1 MKMFSIGNSPMVI
14 RWGFSCILALISHL
28 AFANTDITVDQS
40 LSDITKGNIATAIVL
55 SDAGLVTLGVV
66 NFDPSNIVDLD
77 NIDTGSKESIQR
89 RKELSVYSIPWESN
103 WLELSPDWQTASSV
117 KFSFINSKQ
126 SLQLSDQAN
135 MTEKLDEKS
144 YLLSAEQRWRY
155 ELSSNWWLQ
164 LGLGGHY
171 IWYRNHFDYSPALE
185 GLRQDF
191 DGEVFNTSYDAWMV
205 DPTLELHYQGTLWEN
220 KWQFIS
226 RVNYAFGNI
235 VNADS
240 PEQTG
245 TPHVGRFSNTF
256 IYHYPLPEL
265 MSYRN
270 EMRFLF
276 KRIDLT
282 GDAVDS
288 MGTNHYY
295 ETGLGWLVETP
306 SLSSWL
312 TNIGI
317 GVTVNI
323 DSVLSG
329 GSVVLLFNEE
339 I

>member
-1 MKMFSIGNSPMVI
+1 MNKPMRLVLNCIVFSYAFG
-14 RWGFSCILALISHL
+14 LIS
-28 AFANTDITVDQS
+28 APSFANADGALDQK
-40 LSDITKGNIATAIVL
+40 LSDVTKGNIATAIVL
-55 SDAGLVTLGVV
+55 SDASLVSLGVV

-89 RKELSVYSIPWESN
+89 RKELSVYSIPWESQ
-103 WLELSPDWQTASSV
+103 WLELTPDWQMASFV
-117 KFSFINSKQ
+117 KFSYINSKQ
-126 SLQLSDQAN
+126 SLLLSDQAN

-144 YLLSAEQRWRY
+144 YLLSAEQRWKY
-155 ELSSNWWLQ
+155 SLSENWGMQ

-171 IWYRNHFDYSPALE
+171 IWYRNDFDYSPDIEFYREL
-185 GLRQDF
+185 F
-191 DGEVFNTSYDAWMV
+191 DGQVFNTSYDAWMI
-205 DPTLELHYQGTLWEN
+205 DPSVQVHYQGHLWNN

-226 RVNYAFGNI
+226 RYNYALGNI
-235 VNADS
+235 VHADGSAQSGS
-240 PEQTG
+240 PE
-245 TPHVGRFSNTF
+245 VSRFSNTF

-282 GDAVDS
+282 GDAVDT

-295 ETGLGWLVETP
+295 ETGLGWIVETP
-306 SLSSWL
+306 ALSSWL
-312 TNIGI
+312 TNVGI

-323 DSVLSG
+323 DSALSG
-329 GSVVLLFNEE
+329 GSLVLLFNED